1 MDKFEALTHEA
12 SNTRLVELYQILE
25 TDESKNVGEIYDDMK
40 MARKIMLSRYN
51 RFSIS
56 GVTIRGVCFYNNNSN
71 SYHNQNSIDEKSKNL
86 IHITINKFTAINIL
100 MPFQTVHNSPS
111 MINETLFFI

>member
-56 GVTIRGVCFYNNNSN
+56 GVTNKRG
-71 SYHNQNSIDEKSKNL
+71 L
-86 IHITINKFTAINIL
+86 L
-100 MPFQTVHNSPS
+100 
-111 MINETLFFI
+111 L